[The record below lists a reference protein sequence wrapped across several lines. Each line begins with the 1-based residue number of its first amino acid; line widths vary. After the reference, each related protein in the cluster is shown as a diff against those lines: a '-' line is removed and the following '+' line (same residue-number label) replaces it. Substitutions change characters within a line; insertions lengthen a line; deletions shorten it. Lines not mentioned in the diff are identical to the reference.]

1 MRRQCSLIL
10 GVLALIPSAAMAGSS
25 TIGRTWPIAET
36 DALTEIESKAAS
48 TPADPARFGPRSG
61 WSGLK
66 AASLSPAT
74 VSRTRF
80 VVPFYTLDG
89 DIRLPDGRL
98 LYAKGY
104 TFNPLAYTSLP
115 QRLIVVCPRDLDW
128 AMGQA
133 QPGDDILLTAGSPG
147 DTDAITLGTKHHRPI
162 FILEDR
168 IKSRLGLTVA
178 PVIIR
183 QTGQR
188 LELRE
193 VHVETRRTGA

>member
-1 MRRQCSLIL
+1 
-10 GVLALIPSAAMAGSS
+10 MAGTS

-36 DALTEIESKAAS
+36 DALTEIEGKAAS

-66 AASLSPAT
+66 AASLSAAT

-80 VVPFYTLDG
+80 VVPFYTLDD

-115 QRLIVVCPRDLDW
+115 QRLIVVRPKDLNW
-128 AMGQA
+128 AMGRR
-133 QPGDDILLTAGSPG
+133 SPG
-147 DTDAITLGTKHHRPI
+147 MI
-162 FILEDR
+162 F
-168 IKSRLGLTVA
+168 S
-178 PVIIR
+178 
-183 QTGQR
+183 
-188 LELRE
+188 
-193 VHVETRRTGA
+193 